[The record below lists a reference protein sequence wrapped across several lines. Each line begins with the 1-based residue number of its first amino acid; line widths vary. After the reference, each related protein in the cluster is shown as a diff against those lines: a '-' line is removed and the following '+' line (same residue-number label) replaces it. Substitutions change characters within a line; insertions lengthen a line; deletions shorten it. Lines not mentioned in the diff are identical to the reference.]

1 MEAKKTAVIAGAG
14 IGGITTA
21 LYLAGHGY
29 EVDVYE
35 KNDSPGGRCGQ
46 ILRDGYR
53 FDVGATMML
62 MPDVYRDIFKS
73 LGLDLEKD
81 LDVATLDDL
90 YSVWF
95 DDGSKLDFTTD
106 EKRMAEQL
114 EKIEKGSSLRG
125 KEYVSEGFEL
135 YKLSFRSLIGRNFF
149 GFFDFFTLKNAL
161 LLVKLKTY
169 VSHSRYTRRFFKKQ
183 RLQMAYT
190 FQNIYVGQ
198 SPFNAPALFSMI
210 PAAELT
216 EGSLF
221 PKGGMY
227 SLVERLITI
236 GRDRGVRFHFGKTVE
251 KIVVSGNRARGL
263 TFTDGTVAEAEV
275 VVANADLPYVYREL
289 LPPSMKSRRIEK
301 MKFSCSA
308 LVFHWGVDKV
318 YPQLGQHNVFLS
330 DDFRE
335 GLDAIFKRKQI
346 GNDPSFYV
354 HAPVRT
360 DPSAAPPGCD
370 ALSVAVGAAETDIKN
385 LGKWDELQR
394 NARAAVISKL
404 KSIGMT
410 DIEEHIRFEIV
421 TTPADWANILNVS
434 RGAVF
439 GSLGH
444 NIFQMGYFRPH
455 NRDRKYRNLYFTG
468 GSTHPGNGI
477 PMVLLSAK
485 LVSERILRDDQ
496 KGRKNY

>member
-1 MEAKKTAVIAGAG
+1 MGTKKSAAIVGAG

-21 LYLAGHGY
+21 LYLARNGY

-35 KNDSPGGRCGQ
+35 KTDKPGGRSGQ

-73 LGLDLEKD
+73 LDLDLHKD
-81 LDVATLDDL
+81 LKVVTLDEL
-90 YSVWF
+90 YSVWY
-95 DDGSKLDFTTD
+95 DDGSRLTFTTD
-106 EKRMAEQL
+106 EKRMAGQL
-114 EKIEKGSSLRG
+114 EKIEKGSSVRAR
-125 KEYVSEGFEL
+125 EYVSKGFEL
-135 YKLSFRSLIGRNFF
+135 YKLSFQKLIGRNFF
-149 GFFDFFTLKNAL
+149 GFFDFFNLRNAL

-169 VSHSRYTRRFFKKQ
+169 ISHSRYTMKFFKNQ

-198 SPFNAPALFSMI
+198 SPFTAPALFSMI
-210 PAAELT
+210 PAAELI

-221 PKGGMY
+221 PIGGMY
-227 SLVERLITI
+227 SLVERLISI
-236 GRDRGVRFHFGKTVE
+236 GREKGVRFHFIKPVQ
-251 KIVVSGNRARGL
+251 KIIVAGNRAQGL
-263 TFTDGTVAEAEV
+263 KFSDGSITEADV
-275 VVANADLPYVYREL
+275 IIANADLPYVYREL
-289 LPPSMKSRRIEK
+289 LPPSGKSRRIEK
-301 MKFSCSA
+301 MNFSCSA

-318 YPQLGQHNVFLS
+318 YPQLAQHNVFLS

-335 GLDAIFKRKQI
+335 GLDAIFKEKKI
-346 GNDPSFYV
+346 GRDPSFYV

-360 DPSAAPPGCD
+360 DPSAAPEGCD
-370 ALSVAVGAAETDIKN
+370 AFSVAVGASETDNKN
-385 LGKWDELQR
+385 RDQWDELQR

-421 TTPADWANILNVS
+421 TTPPAWESILNVS

-455 NRDRKYRNLYFTG
+455 NRDRQYRNLYFTG

-496 KGRKNY
+496 KGR

>member
-1 MEAKKTAVIAGAG
+1 METSRTAVIAGAG

-21 LYLAGHGY
+21 LYLAKNGY
-29 EVDVYE
+29 KVDVYE
-35 KNDSPGGRCGQ
+35 KNGSPGGRCGQ
-46 ILRDGYR
+46 ILRDGFR

-62 MPDVYRDIFKS
+62 MPGVYRDIFKS
-73 LGLDLEKD
+73 LDLDLDAELD
-81 LDVATLDDL
+81 LVPLDDL
-90 YSVWF
+90 YSVWY
-95 DDGSKLDFTTD
+95 DDGTKLDFTANRR
-106 EKRMAEQL
+106 RMGAQL
-114 EKIEKGSSLRG
+114 EKIEKGSAEKA
-125 KEYVSEGFEL
+125 KEYVTKGYKL
-135 YKLSFRSLIGRNFF
+135 YKLSFRELIGRNFF
-149 GFFDFFTLKNAL
+149 GFFDFFNLRNAL

-169 VSHSRYTRRFFKKQ
+169 ISHSRYTRKFFKNQ

-227 SLVERLITI
+227 SLIDRLVTICREHGVE
-236 GRDRGVRFHFGKTVE
+236 FHFNHTVE
-251 KIVVSGNRARGL
+251 NIIIGGNRARGL
-263 TFTDGTVAEAEV
+263 AFSNGTTKEADV
-275 VVANADLPYVYREL
+275 VIANADLPYVYREL
-289 LPPSMKSRRIEK
+289 LPPSAKSRRIEK
-301 MKFSCSA
+301 MNFSCSA
-308 LVFHWGVDKV
+308 VVFHWGVDKV
-318 YPQLGQHNVFLS
+318 YPQLGQHSVFLS

-335 GLDAIFKRKQI
+335 GLDAIFERKLI
-346 GNDPSFYV
+346 GRDPSFYV

-360 DPSAAPPGCD
+360 DPTAAPKGCD
-370 ALSVAVGAAETDIKN
+370 ALSVAVGSAEIHIKN
-385 LGKWDELQR
+385 KDKWEELQR

-421 TTPADWANILNVS
+421 TTPESWESFLNVS
-434 RGAVF
+434 RGSIF

-485 LVSERILRDDQ
+485 LVAERILRDD
-496 KGRKNY
+496 KKESRS